1 MKKMVTAIAACCLIV
16 LYAIGCCS
24 KNESLQEVENKQID
38 ENSMVSQE
46 QKFIEQEDA
55 VQQESETLESD
66 DAKFCQMITADEE
79 Y

>member
-1 MKKMVTAIAACCLIV
+1 
-16 LYAIGCCS
+16 
-24 KNESLQEVENKQID
+24 
-38 ENSMVSQE
+38 MVSQE